1 VQVDIAT
8 QQQYE
13 AELARA
19 AEQPLPDDD
28 EEAFES

>member
-1 VQVDIAT
+1 MQHISGLCCR
-8 QQQYE
+8 YE